1 MGLGEKKQYLNRRG
15 AAVSRLTTST
25 HRMSTKIES
34 TRSGVCISLI
44 RVGRDLLL
52 RHRFEV
58 SVFFSKN
65 GNLEN

>member
-1 MGLGEKKQYLNRRG
+1 MGEKKRFPNRRG

-25 HRMSTKIES
+25 HRMCTKIES
-34 TRSGVCISLI
+34 TRSGVYISPILA
-44 RVGRDLLL
+44 GRDLLL

-65 GNLEN
+65 GNLENL